1 MCIARHRS
9 RTRLKLQSL
18 PLFSLS
24 FLLAHWKTS
33 LKFVAHECSSRRPC
47 LHSTCLYL
55 SVTISQPFH
64 QNLWL
69 LPSVAKSFP
78 ETIRGWSLCF
88 GLPLLCWHCVLFA
101 PLSASICTDKYYKH
115 NVMKLI
121 QHNGALPVK
130 PASTNKE
137 IVEGR
142 SSRHGSRTVFLLSL
156 PSVFS
161 PSSRSQLCRKVR
173 QVYNQTWPVFLQ
185 LLHSWYVV
193 KFSVYSISK
202 P

>member
-1 MCIARHRS
+1 MSARAGSHVCVPPVFICLS
-9 RTRLKLQSL
+9 QSYNSSFKISGCCPLWLKASLRLS
-18 PLFSLS
+18 
-24 FLLAHWKTS
+24 
-33 LKFVAHECSSRRPC
+33 VAGRHA
-47 LHSTCLYL
+47 LGCLYCAD
-55 SVTISQPFH
+55 T
-64 QNLWL
+64 
-69 LPSVAKSFP
+69 
-78 ETIRGWSLCF
+78 
-88 GLPLLCWHCVLFA
+88 CVLFV
-101 PLSASICTDKYYKH
+101 PLSASICTEKYYKH

-121 QHNGALPVK
+121 QHNGAFPVK

-156 PSVFS
+156 PNVFS
-161 PSSRSQLCRKVR
+161 PSSRSQLCRKVW
-173 QVYNQTWPVFLQ
+173 QVYNQPWPVFLQ